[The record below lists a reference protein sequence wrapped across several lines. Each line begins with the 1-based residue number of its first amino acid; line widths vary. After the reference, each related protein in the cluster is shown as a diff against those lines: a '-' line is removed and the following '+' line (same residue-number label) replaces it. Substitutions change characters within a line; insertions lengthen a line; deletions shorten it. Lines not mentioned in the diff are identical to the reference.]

1 MDVQM
6 MRVLRGRRALLTGA
20 SRGIGPHIARALAR
34 EGVDLAITAR
44 SIDGLATLAAE
55 LEETGVRVQTLPG
68 DLRSAAERERLV
80 TQAVA
85 ALGGI
90 DVLVNNAAVDNSGP
104 FRTLDPDAL
113 AETITTNLTAP
124 VHLTALVLPSM
135 LERGSGHIVNIASLA
150 GKKAVPY
157 EALYG
162 GTKAALIEWSSALRI
177 ELHGTGVSL
186 SAVCP
191 GYVTGEGMFARWK
204 IAPPGLF
211 GSTTPVAVARGVV
224 RALQKDLP
232 EVVVNSMPVR
242 AWLAFYAIAPG
253 VAGRLVDVVGLTA
266 FQRRKVGAGV

>member
-1 MDVQM
+1 MK
-6 MRVLRGRRALLTGA
+6 RVLRDRRALLTGA

-34 EGVDLAITAR
+34 EGVNLAITAR
-44 SIDGLATLAAE
+44 STDGLALLAAE
-55 LEETGVRVQTLPG
+55 LEGAGGRVQTIAG
-68 DLRSAAERERLV
+68 DLRSGAERERVV
-80 TQAVA
+80 THAVA

-90 DVLVNNAAVDNSGP
+90 DVLINNAAVDNSGP
-104 FRTLDPDAL
+104 FLALGPEAL

-150 GKKAVPY
+150 GKKAVPF

-204 IAPPGLF
+204 IAPPRLF
-211 GSTTPVAVARGVV
+211 GSTTPAAVASGVV
-224 RALQKDLP
+224 RALRKDLP
-232 EVVVNSMPVR
+232 EVVVNSRPVR
-242 AWLAFYAIAPG
+242 AWLALYAIAPG
-253 VAGRLVDVVGLTA
+253 FAGRMVDVVGLTA
-266 FQRRKVGAGV
+266 FQRRKVGAGD